1 VATAKSIVVG
11 IDGSRASVAAAQWGA
26 DKASG
31 HDVALR
37 LLYVIDRRRGFT
49 PNVIK
54 AQSSL
59 AEAALQDALAAVEAA
74 RNQVRVQLEVQ
85 LETVDGDPGTVLT
98 EASWSA
104 GLLCVGSPK
113 AAPHGPSDSL
123 AASMARSARCS
134 VAIVPATQY
143 SMQPRAGWIATL
155 LNSSTSDYDVLQQ
168 AMEEAQL
175 RELSLRVVRTNWRST
190 ASATDDRAGTEDS
203 KLDAAIEDSLVN
215 WTQCYPGLDM
225 RVVHTDQF
233 LQYVMEHQ
241 ASIQSVVLGAEHH
254 HDVAQLVELTRAR
267 ALHDANFSVFVI
279 RGPRL

>member
-1 VATAKSIVVG
+1 MATAKSIVVG
-11 IDGSRASVAAAQWGA
+11 IDGSRAAVAAAQWGA

-59 AEAALQDALAAVEAA
+59 AEAALQDALVAVETA
-74 RNQVRVQLEVQ
+74 RNHSRVQLEVQ

-104 GLLCVGSPK
+104 ALLCVGSPK

-175 RELSLRVVRTNWRST
+175 RELPLRVVTNWRRT
-190 ASATDDRAGTEDS
+190 ASATDDHAGAEDS
-203 KLDAAIEDSLVN
+203 TTIEDSLVN

-225 RVVHTDQF
+225 RVVHIDQF
-233 LQYVMEHQ
+233 LRYVMEHQ
-241 ASIQSVVLGAEHH
+241 ASIRSVVLGAEHH

>member
-11 IDGSRASVAAAQWGA
+11 IDGSRAAVAAAQWAA

-59 AEAALQDALAAVEAA
+59 AEAALGDTLAAVEAA
-74 RNQVRVQLEVQ
+74 HHQAEGQLEIQ
-85 LETVDGDPGTVLT
+85 LESVEGDPGTVLT
-98 EASWSA
+98 DASWSA
-104 GLLCVGSPK
+104 ALLCVGSPK

-123 AASMARSARCS
+123 AASMASSAHCS

-143 SMQPRAGWIATL
+143 SAQPRAGWVATL

-168 AMEEAQL
+168 AMEEARL
-175 RELSLRVVRTNWRST
+175 RELSLHLVR
-190 ASATDDRAGTEDS
+190 ADPEDS
-203 KLDAAIEDSLVN
+203 QLHPALEESLVN
-215 WTQCYPGLDM
+215 WTRRHPGIDT

-233 LQYVMEHQ
+233 VGYVTEHQ
-241 ASIQSVVLGAEHH
+241 ATIQSVILGAEHH
-254 HDVAQLVELTRAR
+254 REVAQLVELTRSR
-267 ALHDANFSVFVI
+267 ALHDANFSVLVA
-279 RGPRL
+279 RGPYL